1 MPSPAEF
8 VSQWLE
14 AQPEGALIRS
24 LDLRCMVSDN
34 QASRELARLARR
46 GRLMRV
52 ARGLCVTVTASCFGP
67 VPPPVDKMIQSL
79 ADITGHAIVRHGAAA
94 ANALGLTTQVPVRQI
109 YLTDGRARTLNLG
122 KQVIEIR
129 RVPKW
134 MLVLGDSLASDIVR
148 ALEWLGPDLA
158 EHTVGKLAVQIG
170 QDHWNT
176 VLETRTH
183 LPPWMVEAIQ
193 NGVLTSALVPIRR

>member
-52 ARGLCVTVTASCFGP
+52 ARGLYVTVTASCFGP

-79 ADITGHAIVRHGAAA
+79 AD
-94 ANALGLTTQVPVRQI
+94 
-109 YLTDGRARTLNLG
+109 
-122 KQVIEIR
+122 
-129 RVPKW
+129 
-134 MLVLGDSLASDIVR
+134 
-148 ALEWLGPDLA
+148 
-158 EHTVGKLAVQIG
+158 
-170 QDHWNT
+170 
-176 VLETRTH
+176 
-183 LPPWMVEAIQ
+183 
-193 NGVLTSALVPIRR
+193 